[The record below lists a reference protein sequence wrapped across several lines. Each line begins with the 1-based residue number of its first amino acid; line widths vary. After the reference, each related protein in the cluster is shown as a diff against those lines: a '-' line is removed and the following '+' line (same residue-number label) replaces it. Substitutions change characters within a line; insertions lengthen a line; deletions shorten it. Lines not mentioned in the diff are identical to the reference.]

1 MIIGVLGYTSNLF
14 LMNLNEDN
22 IRRLVQEVLRRE
34 LGTDST
40 SSKHVLVTEA
50 DINDVP
56 DGGHYHIPLNAII
69 TPLARQTALMRRIRL
84 IENDSEPI
92 PDPVPNN
99 LQASVVAIG
108 ADHGGYPLKEN
119 LKAFLKS
126 EGYSTLDVGTH
137 STESVDYPDFAHAV
151 GMAVSNGEAWRGI
164 LIDGAGIGS
173 AMAANKVPGVR
184 AALCYDQATAINSR
198 EHNNANVLTL
208 GAGLI
213 GESLAT
219 QIVKTWLSTEFGG
232 GRHARRVNKIMQIE
246 RRYAKK
252 PSRTV

>member
-1 MIIGVLGYTSNLF
+1 MKI
-14 LMNLNEDN
+14 NEDY
-22 IRRLVQEVLRRE
+22 IRRLVHEALQRE
-34 LGTDST
+34 LGVDNT
-40 SSKHVLVTEA
+40 SAKHTLVTEA
-50 DINDVP
+50 DINNVP
-56 DGGHYHIPLNAII
+56 EGGHYQIPPNAIV
-69 TPLARQTALMRRIRL
+69 TPLAKQTALDRRIRL
-84 IENDSEPI
+84 VENDLVAI
-92 PDPVPNN
+92 PDSVPNN
-99 LQASVVAIG
+99 PQALVVAIG

-119 LKAFLKS
+119 LKTFLKS
-126 EGYSTLDVGTH
+126 EGYSTLDVGTYNRD
-137 STESVDYPDFAHAV
+137 SVDYPDFAHAV
-151 GMAVSNGEAWRGI
+151 ALSVTNGEAWQGI

-173 AMAANKVPGVR
+173 AMAANKVPGIR

-213 GESLAT
+213 GESLAQ

-252 PSRTV
+252 PLHTV

>member
-1 MIIGVLGYTSNLF
+1 MKI
-14 LMNLNEDN
+14 NEDY
-22 IRRLVQEVLRRE
+22 IRQLVHEALQRE
-34 LGTDST
+34 LGVDNTST
-40 SSKHVLVTEA
+40 KQTLVTEA
-50 DINDVP
+50 DINNAP
-56 DGGHYHIPLNAII
+56 EGGYYQIPPNAIV
-69 TPLARQTALMRRIRL
+69 TPLAKQTALDRRIRL
-84 IENDSEPI
+84 VENDSAPI
-92 PDPVPNN
+92 PDLVPNN
-99 LQASVVAIG
+99 PQAQVVAIG

-126 EGYSTLDVGTH
+126 VDYSTLDVGTH
-137 STESVDYPDFAHAV
+137 NRDSVDYPDFAHAV
-151 GMAVSNGEAWRGI
+151 ALAVTNGEAWRGI

-173 AMAANKVPGVR
+173 AMAANKVPGIR

-213 GESLAT
+213 GESLAQ

-252 PSRTV
+252 PLHTV